1 MDLLDNS
8 CCKIKLLTSEAR
20 LARAE
25 HAERVE
31 EYEEKITDLLSGKV
45 DTIFQM
51 KEEVESD
58 FSDRMAG

>member
-1 MDLLDNS
+1 MS
-8 CCKIKLLTSEAR
+8 GY
-20 LARAE
+20 RAE